1 MIQLNFPTYKFKL
14 KNRENKP
21 LVWDPVRKKWVV
33 LQPEEWDRQHCI
45 AFLLEDKKYPL
56 ELINVEKKI
65 QLNGRSKRYDIIV
78 FRPTGKPHILIE
90 CKAPTVSITQK
101 SFDQIAQYN
110 MALNSTYLM
119 VTNGMDHYFCQI
131 DAAQTK
137 YQFLKSLPVF
147 KPSE

>member
-21 LVWDPVRKKWVV
+21 LVWDPVRKKWLV
-33 LQPEEWDRQHCI
+33 LQPEEWVRQHCI
-45 AFLLEDKKYPL
+45 AFLLKDKKYPL

-137 YQFLKSLPVF
+137 YHFLKSLPVF

>member
-14 KNRENKP
+14 KNRENKSY
-21 LVWDPVRKKWVV
+21 VWDPVRKKWVV
-33 LQPEEWDRQHCI
+33 LQPEEWVRQHCI

-78 FRPTGKPHILIE
+78 FQPTGKPHILIE
-90 CKAPTVSITQK
+90 CKSPTVSITQK
-101 SFDQIAQYN
+101 SFDQIAKYN
-110 MALNSTYLM
+110 MALNSEYLM

-131 DAAQTK
+131 DASKTK
-137 YQFLKSLPVF
+137 YQFLKSLPIF

>member
-14 KNRENKP
+14 KNRENKSY
-21 LVWDPVRKKWVV
+21 VWDPVRKKWVV
-33 LQPEEWDRQHCI
+33 LQPEEWVRQHCI
-45 AFLLEDKKYPL
+45 AFLVEDKKYPL

-90 CKAPTVSITQK
+90 CKSPTVSITQK
-101 SFDQIAQYN
+101 SFDQIAKYN
-110 MALNSTYLM
+110 MALNSKYLM
-119 VTNGMDHYFCQI
+119 ITNGIDHYFCQI
-131 DAAQTK
+131 DAAKAK
-137 YQFLKSLPVF
+137 YQFLKSLPIF

>member
-14 KNRENKP
+14 KNRENKSY
-21 LVWDPVRKKWVV
+21 VWDPVRKKWVV
-33 LQPEEWDRQHCI
+33 LQPEEWVRQHCI

-65 QLNGRSKRYDIIV
+65 QLNGLSKRYDIIV
-78 FRPTGKPHILIE
+78 FQPTGKPHILIE
-90 CKAPTVSITQK
+90 CKSPTVSITQK
-101 SFDQIAQYN
+101 SFDQIAKYN
-110 MALNSTYLM
+110 MALNSEYLM

-131 DAAQTK
+131 DARRQNISFKKPAI
-137 YQFLKSLPVF
+137 F

>member
-33 LQPEEWDRQHCI
+33 LQPEEWVRQHCI

-78 FRPTGKPHILIE
+78 FQPTGKPHILIE
-90 CKAPTVSITQK
+90 CKSPTVSITQK
-101 SFDQIAQYN
+101 SFDQIAKYN
-110 MALNSTYLM
+110 MALNSKYLM
-119 VTNGMDHYFCQI
+119 ITNGIDHYFCQI
-131 DAAQTK
+131 DAAKAK
-137 YQFLKSLPVF
+137 YQFLKSLPIF